1 MLGILDE
8 SHQFRARSHCL
19 PTISSPSSGGDTSTR
34 WSGFVPSSIAET
46 GRMVAGDAV
55 QWGWGCPG
63 CSERLSPS
71 LVPWHPPVPWPKSCS
86 PTVSTQRGLFPCP
99 GPERIGSLAPTSQA
113 HADLRGLESPGH
125 EYKHQGCCGWAAPK
139 SPESGVPRLCVATA
153 PRSLGFGVEKFLWL
167 ASQFC
172 LSGSHTQVFC
182 CNLYSLVSASPKG
195 SLTNI

>member
-34 WSGFVPSSIAET
+34 WSGFVPASIAET

-113 HADLRGLESPGH
+113 HADLGGLESPGH
-125 EYKHQGCCGWAAPK
+125 RVQTSRVLRMGRSEK
-139 SPESGVPRLCVATA
+139 PRVRC
-153 PRSLGFGVEKFLWL
+153 P
-167 ASQFC
+167 
-172 LSGSHTQVFC
+172 
-182 CNLYSLVSASPKG
+182 VSARGDSASVVGFRSGEVPLAG
-195 SLTNI
+195 LTVLSFRLAHPGVLLQFTLLSLCFP